1 MNVPIRL
8 TGTASVGISVART
21 LPRNRKTTSTTR
33 TNASIS
39 VFCTSW
45 IVSVTKV
52 VGS

>member
-1 MNVPIRL
+1 MKVPIRL

-33 TNASIS
+33 MKASTS
-39 VFCTSW
+39 VFFTSW
-45 IVSVTKV
+45 MVSVTKL

>member
-8 TGTASVGISVART
+8 TGTANVGINVART
-21 LPRNRKTTSTTR
+21 LPRNRKTTITTR
-33 TNASIS
+33 MNASTS

-45 IVSVTKV
+45 IVSLTNT